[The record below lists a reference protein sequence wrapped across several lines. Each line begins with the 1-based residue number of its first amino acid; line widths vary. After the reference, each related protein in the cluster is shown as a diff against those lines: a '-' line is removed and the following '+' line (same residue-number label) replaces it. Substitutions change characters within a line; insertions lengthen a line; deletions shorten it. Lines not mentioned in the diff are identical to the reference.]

1 MLGRSFF
8 LKSQQKAQK
17 CKKCGT
23 KTVKRDSRRAVI
35 VGELKQEGRALPSLT
50 SVGGDSESVVCVD
63 SGVTCKS

>member
-1 MLGRSFF
+1 
-8 LKSQQKAQK
+8 
-17 CKKCGT
+17 
-23 KTVKRDSRRAVI
+23 VI